1 MVNSSPSSPAH
12 FSLAGNFTAEDIQEL
27 LGAMAGENQARSET
41 ETAAPSDGAPG
52 SVPSALNATSTAS
65 LAANEESNDGCATR
79 DEEDDGVKAQARSE
93 RKRSREKQRRSDV
106 NKQFADLTQL
116 IRQIESEESA
126 GDELVASR
134 LAFSP
139 TNRVDLI
146 ARTIAH
152 LERLRESNKKRKV
165 EVDSLQKQLEDSK
178 KAGEETAAKLKDA
191 TLGPAGAG
199 KQVSFASIY
208 VMYNCLGSLVFS
220 LNITLMLPL

>member
-27 LGAMAGENQARSET
+27 LGAMAGENQARSDTT
-41 ETAAPSDGAPG
+41 EIAAPLAGAPG
-52 SVPSALNATSTAS
+52 SVPSASNPITAP
-65 LAANEESNDGCATR
+65 LAATEESNDGCATR